1 MAKPEDTKQPLE
13 YDPQKLLD
21 TQPVIITVIDP
32 FTHKAIFQNQSSRE
46 KFGDLSGLTCH
57 EKIANCPTPCSFC
70 KMPEA
75 VETGNVMTSEV
86 ALPDNVHLL
95 VQWGKVVAQD
105 GRTHVVETITDI
117 TELKRQQERTDK
129 LNQQLQG
136 SLRELYHLNQQLKE
150 SSIRDGLTGLYNHS
164 YCQDLLMKLCAEA
177 QRADGQISLLF
188 LDLDNFKSIND
199 TYGHAAGDQVLR
211 EMGWLLDSKEPAVR
225 NRRLGRPSDI
235 GARYGGEEFVVILPN
250 TPLDGALIVA
260 ERLRHRVT
268 TLMLLPEL
276 ATIASPPFPL
286 TCSVGVATFPT
297 HASCPSDLIAAAD
310 AAASTAKKTGKNRVC
325 VFNVEEAAA

>member
-1 MAKPEDTKQPLE
+1 MAKPEDTQPPPE

-32 FTHKAIFQNQSSRE
+32 ATYKAIFQNQSSRE

-57 EKIANCPTPCSFC
+57 EKIANCSTPCAFC

-75 VETGNVMTSEV
+75 VRTGKATSSEV
-86 ALPDNVHLL
+86 TLADNVRLL
-95 VQWGKVVAQD
+95 VQWGKVEAQD

-117 TELKRQQERTDK
+117 TEFKRQQERTNK

-150 SSIRDGLTGLYNHS
+150 NSIRDGLTGLYNHS
-164 YCQDLLMKLCAEA
+164 HFQECLMNFCAEA
-177 QRADGQISLLF
+177 QRADTQLSLLF
-188 LDLDNFKSIND
+188 LDLDSFKTIND

-225 NRRLGRPSDI
+225 NRRIGRPSDV
-235 GARYGGEEFVVILPN
+235 GARYGGDEFAVILPN

-286 TCSVGVATFPT
+286 TCSIGVASFPT

-310 AAASTAKKTGKNRVC
+310 AAVYIAKKTGRNRVC
-325 VFNVEEAAA
+325 VFHVEEAAA

>member
-1 MAKPEDTKQPLE
+1 MARSDEIKPPPA

-32 FTHKAIFQNQSSRE
+32 VSHKAIFQNRISLE
-46 KFGDLSGLTCH
+46 KFGDLSGLSCH
-57 EKIANCPTPCSFC
+57 EKIVGCPAPCSFC

-75 VETGNVMTSEV
+75 VRTGKITANEV
-86 ALPDNVHLL
+86 TLPNEVHLL
-95 VQWGKVVAQD
+95 VQWGKVEAAD

-117 TELKRQQERTDK
+117 TELKRQQVRTDK
-129 LNQQLQG
+129 LNHQLQD
-136 SLRELYHLNQQLKE
+136 SIRELFHLNQQLKE

-164 YCQDLLMKLCAEA
+164 HFQELLLKLCSDA
-177 QRADGQISLLF
+177 QRASTPLSLLL
-188 LDLDNFKSIND
+188 LDVDNFKSIND

-211 EMGWLLDSKEPAVR
+211 EMGWLLDSHEPAVR

-235 GARYGGEEFVVILPN
+235 GARYGGEEFAVILPN
-250 TPLDGALIVA
+250 TSVDGALIVA

-276 ATIASPPFPL
+276 ATLVAPSFPL
-286 TCSVGVATFPT
+286 TCSIGVATFPV

-310 AAASTAKKTGKNRVC
+310 AAVYTAKKTGKNRVC
-325 VFNVEEAAA
+325 VFNIEAAAA

>member
-1 MAKPEDTKQPLE
+1 MARSDEIKPPPM

-32 FTHKAIFQNQSSRE
+32 VTYKAIFQNESSRA

-75 VETGNVMTSEV
+75 IQTGTMTSSQV
-86 ALPDNVHLL
+86 ASPGNVHLL
-95 VQWGKVVAQD
+95 VQWGKVESVD

-129 LNQQLQG
+129 LNHQLQD
-136 SLRELYHLNQQLKE
+136 SLRELYHLTQQLKE
-150 SSIRDGLTGLYNHS
+150 NSIRDGLTGLYNHS
-164 YCQDLLMKLCAEA
+164 HFQELLMKFCAEA
-177 QRADGQISLLF
+177 QRAHTPLSLLF
-188 LDLDNFKSIND
+188 IDLDNFKCIND

-211 EMGWLLDSKEPAVR
+211 EMGWLLDSHEPAVR
-225 NRRLGRPSDI
+225 NRRLGRPSDV
-235 GARYGGEEFVVILPN
+235 GARYGGEEFAVILPN
-250 TPLDGALIVA
+250 TSVDGALIVA

-276 ATIASPPFPL
+276 ATLVAPSFPL
-286 TCSVGVATFPT
+286 TCSIGLATFPV

-310 AAASTAKKTGKNRVC
+310 AAVYTAKKTGKNRVC
-325 VFNVEEAAA
+325 VFNIEAAAA